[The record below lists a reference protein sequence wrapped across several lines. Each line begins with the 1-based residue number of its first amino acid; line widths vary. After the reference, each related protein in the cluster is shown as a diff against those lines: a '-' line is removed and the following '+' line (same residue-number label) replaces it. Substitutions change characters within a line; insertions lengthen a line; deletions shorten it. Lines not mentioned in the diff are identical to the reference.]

1 MLTSKPK
8 SLRNA
13 VDLNDSTQVR
23 ALTKRLGISELEL
36 RRISETS
43 GNSIAAIAKEVELDR
58 ASGNDNPTRS

>member
-43 GNSIAAIAKEVELDR
+43 GNSIAAIAKEVGLDR
-58 ASGNDNPTRS
+58 ASGNDNPRRS